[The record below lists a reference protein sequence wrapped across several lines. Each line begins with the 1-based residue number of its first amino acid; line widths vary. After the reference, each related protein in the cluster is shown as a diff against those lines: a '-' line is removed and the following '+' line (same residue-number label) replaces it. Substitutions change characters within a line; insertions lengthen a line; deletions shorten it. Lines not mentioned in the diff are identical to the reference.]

1 MPKSGLRCDEIF
13 LSRVD
18 ADKTDPPTKNV
29 ACFAGQTHGMFGR
42 RIWAGQVVDAPKET
56 CRCALPRE
64 RCRSIFG
71 CGWRQPSEFDP
82 NQTEKKDGEPA
93 VLQPPEDFRRENG
106 QDEIRKVP

>member
-1 MPKSGLRCDEIF
+1 MPKSGLRCDEIS

-29 ACFAGQTHGMFGR
+29 ACFAGQTHEMFGR

-71 CGWRQPSEFDP
+71 CRWRHHRVANVVGRE
-82 NQTEKKDGEPA
+82 T
-93 VLQPPEDFRRENG
+93 LQKLRQKLSTCNAS
-106 QDEIRKVP
+106 